1 MRPER
6 AQTLNAT
13 IVTPRLVLEPIT
25 AAHADALFAPLQDE
39 RIYRWISPVP
49 PATVERLR
57 SRWAAVEARF
67 SPDGDEAWLNWAVRR
82 VSDGIYVGKV
92 DACVDAANVAT
103 NVGYLFFPEAWGR
116 GYATEAVRGIVEHF
130 ARLGIRE
137 LRALVTSGNDASSRV
152 LIKAGFVRTRLIPDN
167 DTIRGVKY
175 DDIEYVLRW

>member
-1 MRPER
+1 MTPER
-6 AQTLNAT
+6 AQALNAR
-13 IVTPRLVLEPIT
+13 IDTPRLVLEPIT
-25 AAHADALFAPLQDE
+25 AAHADLLFAPLQDE

-57 SRWAAVEARF
+57 ARWAGIEARF

-82 VSDGIYVGKV
+82 IGDGAYLGKV
-92 DACVDAANVAT
+92 DASVDVASVAT
-103 NVGYLFFPEAWGR
+103 NVGYLFFPEAWGH
-116 GYATEAVRGIVEHF
+116 GYATEAVRGIVEHL

-137 LRALVTSGNDASSRV
+137 LRALVTSGNDASARV
-152 LIKAGFVRTRLIPDN
+152 LVKAGFARTRLLPDN